1 MKVYIVNLSKVIV
14 LSLFF
19 IAVFQSKNV
28 EAQFN
33 RYGSMHGK
41 GQYEPYKYDQIHPA
55 YKDIQKEPSKGRD
68 HVESK
73 VDYGTQYPTSGPH
86 YPYPT
91 APGFYKKIQPL
102 EKLVHSLEHGNIV
115 IYFDEPRK
123 NDIEKIRSW
132 VDRYTGDFDG
142 VIAVPSKGL
151 GKKLV
156 LTAWQHRLE
165 LPQLDIRAAFFIDAF
180 RGRGPERPVR

>member
-1 MKVYIVNLSKVIV
+1 
-14 LSLFF
+14 
-19 IAVFQSKNV
+19 
-28 EAQFN
+28 
-33 RYGSMHGK
+33 MHGK
-41 GQYEPYKYDQIHPA
+41 GQYEPYKYDKNHPA
-55 YKDIQKEPSKGRD
+55 YKGIQKEPSKGRD
-68 HVESK
+68 HVKDK

-102 EKLVHSLEHGNIV
+102 EKLVDSLEHGNIV

-123 NDIEKIRSW
+123 SDIEKIRSW

-156 LTAWQHRLE
+156 LTAWRHRLE
-165 LPQLDIRAAFFIDAF
+165 LPQLDARAAFFIDAF